1 MKEDKRKIRM
11 FELYKDLYIGP
22 NNYEQFASK
31 FDRAVAKGKAKF
43 MFKNYKGKPYIV
55 DTEYVKFV
63 LNLFETMPHGE
74 LMDKAN
80 QYKKDEIKLTKE
92 DFEKKQ
98 EQYKDEYTEER
109 SARDRDTK
117 IYDADGHIAN
127 KKTSE
132 QLKKIKEEA
141 EEHRRIIEEETKEDK
156 K

>member
-11 FELYKDLYIGP
+11 FELYKDLYIGQ

-55 DTEYVKFV
+55 ETEYVKFV

-92 DFEKKQ
+92 EFEKKQ
-98 EQYKDEYTEER
+98 HER
-109 SARDRDTK
+109 KMKELELQGKMKAE
-117 IYDADGHIAN
+117 HIEIAQN
-127 KKTSE
+127 DVESDMT
-132 QLKKIKEEA
+132 
-141 EEHRRIIEEETKEDK
+141 RIRKQ
-156 K
+156 